1 MIVAG
6 IGSKRGVSVDDV
18 LAALDAALAR
28 AALARDDVALIA
40 APAVK
45 GGEAGIS
52 EAAAKLGLPL
62 VLVPQTQLE
71 AASNRT
77 KTRSERVIALLRV
90 PSAAETAALA
100 AAGAKARLLGPRLAL
115 GPVTCALARR
125 EEEEA

>member
-6 IGSKRGVSVDDV
+6 IGSKRGVGLEEV
-18 LAALDAALAR
+18 LAAFDAALAR
-28 AALARDDVALIA
+28 AKLRRDDVSLLAT
-40 APAVK
+40 PAVK

-71 AASNRT
+71 SASNRAQ
-77 KTRSERVIALLRV
+77 TRSERVVALLRV

-100 AAGAKARLLGPRLAL
+100 AAGGQSRLLGPRLAL

-125 EEEEA
+125 EEEA

>member
-6 IGSKRGVSVDDV
+6 IGSRRGVSVEDV

-28 AALARDDVALIA
+28 ADLARADISLIA

-52 EAAAKLGLPL
+52 EAAAALGLPL

-77 KTRSERVIALLRV
+77 KTRSERVVALLHV

-100 AAGAKARLLGPRLAL
+100 AAGANAQLLGPRLAL
-115 GPVTCALARR
+115 GPVTCALAKR
-125 EEEEA
+125 EAVA

>member
-6 IGSKRGVSVDDV
+6 IGSKRGVSRDEV

-28 AALARDDVALIA
+28 AALTRADLSLIA

-52 EAAAKLGLPL
+52 EAAARLALPL

-71 AASNRT
+71 AVSNRT
-77 KTRSERVIALLRV
+77 MTRSERVVALLRV

-100 AAGAKARLLGPRLAL
+100 ACGAKAELLGPRLAL

-125 EEEEA
+125 GAP

>member
-6 IGSKRGVSVDDV
+6 IGSKRGVSLDEVI
-18 LAALDAALAR
+18 AALDAALKR
-28 AALARDDVALIA
+28 AALAREDVGLLAT
-40 APAVK
+40 PAVK

-62 VLVPQTQLE
+62 ILVPQTQLE

-77 KTRSERVIALLRV
+77 QTRSERVVALLRV

-100 AAGAKARLLGPRLAL
+100 AAGAQGELLGPRLAL
-115 GPVTCALARR
+115 GSVTCALARR
-125 EEEEA
+125 SAQP

>member
-1 MIVAG
+1 M
-6 IGSKRGVSVDDV
+6 
-18 LAALDAALAR
+18 AALEAALAR
-28 AALARDDVALIA
+28 AALTRMDVSLRA

-52 EAAAKLGLPL
+52 EAAARLGLPL

-71 AASNRT
+71 AASSRAQ
-77 KTRSERVIALLRV
+77 TRSERVVALLRV

-100 AAGAKARLLGPRLAL
+100 AAGPLAHLMGPRLAL

-125 EEEEA
+125 EDT

>member
-6 IGSKRGVSVDDV
+6 IGSKRGVSQDEV

-28 AALARDDVALIA
+28 ADLARADVSLIA

-52 EAAAKLGLPL
+52 EAAAALGLPL

-77 KTRSERVIALLRV
+77 KTRSERVVALLRV

-100 AAGAKARLLGPRLAL
+100 AGGAQAQLLGPRLAL
-115 GPVTCALARR
+115 GPVTCALVRR
-125 EEEEA
+125 DAS